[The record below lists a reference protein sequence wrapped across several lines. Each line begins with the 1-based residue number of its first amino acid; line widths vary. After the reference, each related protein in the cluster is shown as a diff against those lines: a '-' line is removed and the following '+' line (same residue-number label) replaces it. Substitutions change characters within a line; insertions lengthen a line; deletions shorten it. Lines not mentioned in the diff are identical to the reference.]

1 VLGAIGRVASLVR
14 NARLRPKSTIQ
25 SAIGVKHPVIVQ
37 RAMGF
42 MGGSFNTREF
52 FHGASPGRLRAVKQ
66 IFIVLAFV
74 VPLVLLFSGRP
85 APSATLLL
93 AAFAVQYVGLLA
105 ERWFFFA
112 QARHPQNLYYQ
123 AVS

>member
-1 VLGAIGRVASLVR
+1 MHGLPR
-14 NARLRPKSTIQ
+14 STTQ
-25 SAIGVKHPVIVQ
+25 SAIGIKHPVVVQ
-37 RAMGF
+37 RSMGF

-52 FHGASPGRLRAVKQ
+52 FHGARPGQLRAVRQ
-66 IFIVLAFV
+66 VFIVLAFV
-74 VPLVLLFSGRP
+74 VPLVLLALGRP
-85 APSATLLL
+85 AASAPLLL
-93 AAFAVQYVGLLA
+93 AAFGVQYVGLLA